1 METAQMKR
9 RHWLGTAI
17 AGAVA
22 APWAASAA
30 VAADPGV
37 ARVVDTHTHFYD
49 PTRPQGV
56 PWPPP
61 GTPLHRKVMPADWLA
76 LAEPLGI
83 RQTVVVEASPWV
95 DDNRWVL
102 ELAAEEKSIVGFVG
116 NLDPTD
122 EQFAANL
129 RQLANNPL
137 FRGIR
142 WRSELVRIDVQR
154 DKVLAGA
161 KLLADLGLELDLNG
175 PATTLPHAAQLAAE
189 VPQLRIVINHLGGS
203 GDPQNIHRQWQA
215 NIRELAQHDNVYMK
229 VSALVEQVPGAA
241 GQAPRDTQ
249 YYAPVLDHLWECFG
263 EDRLIYGSNW
273 PVSDL
278 GAPYETVFGIVKE
291 YFAGKGQQAA
301 EKYFWK
307 NSLAA
312 YRWVM

>member
-1 METAQMKR
+1 MKR

-22 APWAASAA
+22 APWAATAA
-30 VAADPGV
+30 VAADINL
-37 ARVVDTHTHFYD
+37 ARVIDTHTHFYD

-61 GTPLHRKVMPADWLA
+61 GTPLYRKVMPADWLA

-95 DDNRWVL
+95 EDNRWVL
-102 ELAAEEKSIVGFVG
+102 DLAANEKSIVGLVG
-116 NLDPTD
+116 NLDPND
-122 EQFAANL
+122 EQFAAHL
-129 RQLANNPL
+129 RQLASNPL

-142 WRSELVRIDVQR
+142 WRSDLVRIDAHR
-154 DKVLAGA
+154 DKILAGA
-161 KLLADLGLELDLNG
+161 RLLAELDLELDLNG
-175 PATTLPHAAQLAAE
+175 PATTLPHAARLAAE

-203 GDPQNIHRQWQA
+203 GDPQNLHRQWHA
-215 NIRELAQHDNVYMK
+215 NIRELAQHNNVYMK

-241 GQAPRDTQ
+241 GQAPRDVQ
-249 YYAPVLDHLWECFG
+249 YYLPVLDHLWECFG

-278 GAPYETVFGIVKE
+278 GAPYETVFAIVKE
-291 YFAGKGQQAA
+291 YFAGKGQSAA

-312 YRWVM
+312 YRWIERN

>member
-1 METAQMKR
+1 MNR

-22 APWAASAA
+22 APWAASAT

-61 GTPLHRKVMPADWLA
+61 GTKLHRKVMPADWLA
-76 LAEPLGI
+76 LAQPLGI
-83 RQTVVVEASPWV
+83 RHTVVVEASLWV
-95 DDNRWVL
+95 EDNRWVL
-102 ELAAEEKSIVGFVG
+102 ELAAEEQSIVGFVG

-129 RQLANNPL
+129 RQLASNPL

-142 WRSELVRIDVQR
+142 WRSELVRIDVNREQ
-154 DKVLAGA
+154 VLAGA
-161 KLLADLGLELDLNG
+161 RLLADLGLELDLNG
-175 PATTLPHAAQLAAE
+175 PATMLPHAAQLAAD

-229 VSALVEQVPGAA
+229 VSALVEQVPGDE

-249 YYAPVLDHLWECFG
+249 YYLPVLDHLWECFG

-273 PVSDL
+273 PVSDR
-278 GAPYETVFGIVKE
+278 GAPYDVVFGIVKE